1 MSSVS
6 VASYQLQAEVIYP
19 VSEVQ
24 GVSMMNVFNKLFTW
38 GISQL
43 TTKLT
48 DETPDHINYMFGF
61 ILWMGLPLIGL
72 IPAFA
77 VEEDLRRL
85 NMKDVKESK
94 YIHETTLK
102 NQTEDERKE
111 FLKHNHLVANQEV
124 LKDLFFIMD
133 DNRFSE
139 QIFNRLEKMT
149 TDEDD
154 IRLSKRRLS
163 GSMHSKGSLKE
174 KPFKRLGSNV
184 SKMTIDKE
192 NLMA

>member
-48 DETPDHINYMFGF
+48 DETPNHINYMFGF

-85 NMKDVKESK
+85 NMKDV
-94 YIHETTLK
+94 
-102 NQTEDERKE
+102 
-111 FLKHNHLVANQEV
+111 
-124 LKDLFFIMD
+124 
-133 DNRFSE
+133 
-139 QIFNRLEKMT
+139 
-149 TDEDD
+149 
-154 IRLSKRRLS
+154 
-163 GSMHSKGSLKE
+163 
-174 KPFKRLGSNV
+174 
-184 SKMTIDKE
+184 
-192 NLMA
+192 